1 MINISVPL
9 LTTLYGGGIQYISSR
24 TKYTIEGP
32 REKPS
37 SPTEQMTSA
46 IMTIVVNESMTS

>member
-9 LTTLYGGGIQYISSR
+9 LYMGGGIQYISSR

-46 IMTIVVNESMTS
+46 IMTIVVNESVTS